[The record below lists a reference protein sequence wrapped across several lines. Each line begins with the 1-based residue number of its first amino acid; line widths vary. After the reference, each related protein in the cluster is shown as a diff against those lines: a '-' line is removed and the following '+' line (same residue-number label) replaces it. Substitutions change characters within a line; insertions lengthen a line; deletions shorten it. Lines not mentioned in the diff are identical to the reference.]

1 MDQRPFW
8 DGPLE
13 SPSLELK
20 VLPELKDSQAIPVQQ
35 VQLEQRVLKALP
47 VQRVLKAI
55 PEQRV
60 LKAIPE
66 QRVLKAI
73 PVQPELKAIPVQPEL
88 KEFKG

>member
-20 VLPELKDSQAIPVQQ
+20 VLPELRELKDSQAIPVQQ

-60 LKAIPE
+60 LK
-66 QRVLKAI
+66 
-73 PVQPELKAIPVQPEL
+73 
-88 KEFKG
+88 EFKG